1 MGMKMQ
7 VLPPAMQHCE
17 EAEFHPQ
24 TFRIA
29 GNGEQGFGGG
39 AEEDIVDD
47 LFVVEGDGCD
57 GLGLFHAIPA
67 LWEFHKVHHSA
78 EVLTPLT
85 EMRTHPVEIIAF
97 MNIIGLFT

>member
-1 MGMKMQ
+1 
-7 VLPPAMQHCE
+7 MQHCE

-57 GLGLFHAIPA
+57 GLGEREDH
-67 LWEFHKVHHSA
+67 V
-78 EVLTPLT
+78 EVLGGQQFFAALLQPFF
-85 EMRTHPVEIIAF
+85 PC
-97 MNIIGLFT
+97 